1 MQSLKDR
8 HVVVTGGTGALG
20 SAVVK
25 AFIEA
30 GATCHIPAIEST
42 PPTGHL
48 PDSKQIEVVPSI
60 DLSNEASVD
69 SFYAKLPPLHAVVN
83 IAGGFAYA
91 PIADSPLKVLQ
102 QQLSMNVVSC
112 VLSCRAAV
120 ANFRK
125 GGDRR
130 PHRQHLRPP
139 RPQSAPGRQHD
150 RLHGVQGRGRG
161 LHRGAGR
168 GAEERRHLGHRL
180 APSTLD
186 TPANRK
192 DMPTAKHDT
201 WVKPTAIAEL
211 IVAHCSL
218 SETIN
223 SGAVMP
229 VYGRPESSG
238 RHSGWRA
245 RRRIIEHEPAL
256 ECRRSGRP

>member
-20 SAVVK
+20 SAVVM

-42 PPTGHL
+42 PPTGRL
-48 PDSKQIEVVPSI
+48 PESQQINVVPSI
-60 DLSNEASVD
+60 DLSSEASID
-69 SFYAKLPPLHAVVN
+69 AFYTRLPPLHAVVN

-91 PIADSPLKVLQ
+91 PIADSPAKVLQ
-102 QQLSMNVVSC
+102 QQLSTNVVSC

-125 GGDRR
+125 GGKGGHIVNISAR
-130 PHRQHLRPP
+130 PALNPRQ
-139 RPQSAPGRQHD
+139 
-150 RLHGVQGRGRG
+150 
-161 LHRGAGR
+161 GANMTAYTASKAAVAAFTAAL
-168 GAEERRHLGHRL
+168 AEELKNENISAIAL
-180 APSTLD
+180 APSTID
-186 TPANRK
+186 TPVNRK
-192 DMPTAKHDT
+192 DMPNAKHDT

-223 SGAVMP
+223 SGALIP
-229 VYGRPESSG
+229 VYGK
-238 RHSGWRA
+238 A
-245 RRRIIEHEPAL
+245 
-256 ECRRSGRP
+256 